1 MFLSISD
8 LYNDDYGVVGGDDE
22 DDGAIVQ
29 KTRWGI
35 TFRKSRSRNVALQDL
50 PMSSPVRL
58 DKISTLDL
66 MLIISAEL
74 DSN

>member
-1 MFLSISD
+1 MSISD

-35 TFRKSRSRNVALQDL
+35 TFRKSLSRNVAPLDW
-50 PMSSPVRL
+50 PMSSPC
-58 DKISTLDL
+58 K
-66 MLIISAEL
+66 A
-74 DSN
+74 